1 VEKGLNITLKHIL
14 IDKQKYIG
22 LKFRTNKVLMALVS
36 QLPTCFWSTQYS
48 MFCIINTKQNMTL
61 LFKQVKG
68 VAWINGQYFFSN
80 KPVSTNNKPVGYE
93 GLSKVFPEAPEGYIM
108 KLILK
113 KYALS
118 TCKTY
123 LSMFSKFMK
132 HFGDQELESISE
144 LDIRQYLQGL
154 IVQNCSDSFVN
165 QALNAIKFYYE
176 VVLEMPNRF
185 YSIERPQKKRI
196 LPTVLSP
203 EEIAKMITNTK
214 NLKHRCIISLLY
226 SAGLRRQELLSL
238 KLTDI
243 DGKRCVIL
251 IKDAKGGKDRLT
263 SLSLVLLEQL
273 RRYWKEN
280 QPKTYLFEGKV
291 NMPYSPTS
299 VANIVKKA
307 AYLSGIKK
315 KVTPHVLRHSFAT
328 HLLENG
334 TDLRVIQ
341 TLLGHSS
348 LKTTEIYTHVAQN
361 HIINLRNPFDSLIL

>member
-1 VEKGLNITLKHIL
+1 MEKGLNITLKHIL

-80 KPVSTNNKPVGYE
+80 KPVNTNNKPVGYE
-93 GLSKVFPEAPEGYIM
+93 GLNKVFPEAPEGFIM

-185 YSIERPQKKRI
+185 YCP
-196 LPTVLSP
+196 VL
-203 EEIAKMITNTK
+203 K
-214 NLKHRCIISLLY
+214 
-226 SAGLRRQELLSL
+226 
-238 KLTDI
+238 
-243 DGKRCVIL
+243 
-251 IKDAKGGKDRLT
+251 
-263 SLSLVLLEQL
+263 
-273 RRYWKEN
+273 
-280 QPKTYLFEGKV
+280 
-291 NMPYSPTS
+291 
-299 VANIVKKA
+299 
-307 AYLSGIKK
+307 
-315 KVTPHVLRHSFAT
+315 
-328 HLLENG
+328 
-334 TDLRVIQ
+334 
-341 TLLGHSS
+341 
-348 LKTTEIYTHVAQN
+348 
-361 HIINLRNPFDSLIL
+361 